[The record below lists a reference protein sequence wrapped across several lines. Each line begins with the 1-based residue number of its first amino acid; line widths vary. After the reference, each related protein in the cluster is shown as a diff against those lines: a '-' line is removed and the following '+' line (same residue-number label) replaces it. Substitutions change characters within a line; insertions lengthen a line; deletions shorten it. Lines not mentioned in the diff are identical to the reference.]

1 MSTRPVA
8 FGLKRT
14 FPNMQ
19 AEPKGWTPRWHFSIR
34 CNGRPG
40 FDGFD
45 LFPFLPR
52 VVTVLTKA
60 DSGDHVDKTSAGD
73 ESAGSTRL
81 RKPLRTRLAQIST
94 REALRRRPT
103 LGHEKACAKKNAELA
118 TLDSLAPLSSPL
130 RPEEEF
136 GAAGVRCPTS
146 GTPSNA

>member
-73 ESAGSTRL
+73 ESAGLRSQIHAAPETAPDEIGPDQHARSSETATHTRS
-81 RKPLRTRLAQIST
+81 RS
-94 REALRRRPT
+94 
-103 LGHEKACAKKNAELA
+103 
-118 TLDSLAPLSSPL
+118 
-130 RPEEEF
+130 
-136 GAAGVRCPTS
+136 S
-146 GTPSNA
+146 GTRYKR